1 LPARAADAIQGPAA
15 ERAAVERRGLL
26 DHDHARRA
34 VPDGRRRS
42 ARRSDR
48 QRGAFDRRALPMNG
62 QPTQVKIDEVV
73 SRVRAIDGTH
83 AIAPETVRTLVAA
96 ILP

>member
-1 LPARAADAIQGPAA
+1 
-15 ERAAVERRGLL
+15 
-26 DHDHARRA
+26 
-34 VPDGRRRS
+34 
-42 ARRSDR
+42 
-48 QRGAFDRRALPMNG
+48 MNG

-96 ILP
+96 ILPAVREMLDHERQVRMEGSITNGYADRLNRGSEQ